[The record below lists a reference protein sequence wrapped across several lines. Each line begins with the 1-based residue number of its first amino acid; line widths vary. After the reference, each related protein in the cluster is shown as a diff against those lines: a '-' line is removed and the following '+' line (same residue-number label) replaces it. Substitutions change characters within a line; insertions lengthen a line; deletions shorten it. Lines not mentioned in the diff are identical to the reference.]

1 MTKIKPLADRV
12 VLKSYS
18 ENKEV
23 TNSWI
28 YLPQNDKKEISFI
41 YEVVEVWPWT
51 EKSPMTVQ
59 VWDKVVCG
67 QYSGDEIKIDEV
79 QYKIV
84 SVDYL
89 LAVIWE

>member
-18 ENKEV
+18 ENKDV
-23 TNSWI
+23 TDSGI
-28 YLPQNDKKEISFI
+28 YLPQNEKKEISFI
-41 YEVVEVWPWT
+41 YEVLEIWPWT
-51 EKSPMTVQ
+51 EKSPMIVK
-59 VWDKVVCG
+59 VWDKVLCG
-67 QYSGDEIKIDEV
+67 QYAGDEVKIDDE

>member
-1 MTKIKPLADRV
+1 MKKIKPLADRV

-18 ENKEV
+18 ENKEI
-23 TNSWI
+23 TDSGI
-28 YLPQNDKKEISFI
+28 YIPQSEKKEVSFI

-51 EKSPMTVQ
+51 EKSPMTVKIGDL
-59 VWDKVVCG
+59 VLCG
-67 QYSGDEIKIDEV
+67 QYAGDEVKLDDE

-89 LAVIWE
+89 LGIVE

>member
-23 TNSWI
+23 TDSGI
-28 YLPQNDKKEISFI
+28 YIPKSDKQEVSFI
-41 YEVVEVWPWT
+41 YEVVEIWPGT
-51 EKSPMTVQ
+51 EKSPMTVK
-59 VWDKVVCG
+59 VWDKVLAG
-67 QYSGDEIKIDEV
+67 QYSGDEVKIDWEK
-79 QYKIV
+79 YKIV

-89 LAVIWE
+89 LAIIEK